1 MNTSDNCELNYL
13 WKDDIDPRNKKPLDQ
28 WSLKIDKEIEKYIT
42 IKKLAKF
49 LESVVSFDF
58 NLIRKHKLYIDII
71 SIMID
76 DNMGEPTTI
85 ICELN
90 YDDVS
95 PFYIKHL
102 FGKHIDYKITM
113 TFIKLDNGNYSI
125 EYVDHED
132 EIEVS
137 NFDNSEYTLGAI
149 IMICKVVKINEIYYK
164 NKDADDMYT
173 YKELLEKYDYL
184 FE

>member
-1 MNTSDNCELNYL
+1 MDTSDLNYL
-13 WKDDIDPRNKKPLDQ
+13 WKVDIDPRNKGPLME

-49 LESVVSFDF
+49 LESVASFDF
-58 NLIRKHKLYIDII
+58 NLIRKQKLYADII
-71 SIMID
+71 IIMINH
-76 DNMGEPTTI
+76 NMGEPTTI

-95 PFYIKHL
+95 PFYIKHI
-102 FGKHIDYKITM
+102 FGKHIDYKITI

-137 NFDNSEYTLGAI
+137 NFDNSEYTLDSI

-164 NKDADDMYT
+164 NEDAEDMYT
-173 YKELLEKYDYL
+173 YEGLLEKYDYL